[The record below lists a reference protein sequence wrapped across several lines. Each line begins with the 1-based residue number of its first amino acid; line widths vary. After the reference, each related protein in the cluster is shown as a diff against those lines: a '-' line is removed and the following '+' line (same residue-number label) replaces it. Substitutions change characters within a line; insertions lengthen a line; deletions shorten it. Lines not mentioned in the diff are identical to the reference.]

1 MFICFFYSSVISSA
15 TFLVESAGLRTTW
28 RSLPRSISPRPNK
41 MCVEQLIIVEQYAI
55 VERMESIISSK
66 YQVVI
71 PLSVRK
77 GLNLKPGQK
86 VIVKRS
92 GSHGITIETPL
103 SADEVLN
110 KYAGSMPAKSWG
122 KDPITTIRSM
132 RDDWNT

>member
-1 MFICFFYSSVISSA
+1 MHTVQ
-15 TFLVESAGLRTTW
+15 R
-28 RSLPRSISPRPNK
+28 
-41 MCVEQLIIVEQYAI
+41 LINVQRYAI
-55 VERMESIISSK
+55 VEHMESIISSK

-71 PLSVRK
+71 PLSVRR

-92 GSHGITIETPL
+92 GSHAITIETPL

-122 KDPITTIRSM
+122 KDPVTTIRTM
-132 RDDWNT
+132 RDDWNK